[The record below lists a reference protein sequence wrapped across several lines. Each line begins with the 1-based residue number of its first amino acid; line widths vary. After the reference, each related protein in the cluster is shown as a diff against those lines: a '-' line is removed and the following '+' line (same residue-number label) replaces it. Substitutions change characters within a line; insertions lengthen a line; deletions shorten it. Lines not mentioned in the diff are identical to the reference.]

1 MWPGST
7 SVKKMV
13 LLDGATFKM
22 FFLLL
27 EAALRLLTWS
37 TQATNRPP
45 STFRS
50 QEDPGA
56 PPNESGPGRK
66 SGATGKRGKS
76 SRKARFFMGGHVF
89 LKA

>member
-1 MWPGST
+1 
-7 SVKKMV
+7 MV

-50 QEDPGA
+50 PGG
-56 PPNESGPGRK
+56 SGGSAQRV
-66 SGATGKRGKS
+66 GTGKKKWS
-76 SRKARFFMGGHVF
+76 NRKAGEIIEEGYVFHGRAFF
-89 LKA
+89 